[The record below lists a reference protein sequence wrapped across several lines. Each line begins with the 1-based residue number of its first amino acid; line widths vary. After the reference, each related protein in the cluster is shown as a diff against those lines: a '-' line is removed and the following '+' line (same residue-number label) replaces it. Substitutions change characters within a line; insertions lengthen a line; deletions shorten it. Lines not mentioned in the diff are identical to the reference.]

1 MESYAQGRLRRLE
14 GLKDGEEGVLDEV
27 FPRLQHRSETMS
39 VAEFLDANS
48 EVSAHDPTADAV
60 TLYGMRL
67 PLRPFLDTWLI

>member
-14 GLKDGEEGVLDEV
+14 GLKNGEEGVLDEV
-27 FPRLQHRSETMS
+27 FPRLEHRTGTMS

-48 EVSAHDPTADAV
+48 EVEAPNPTADAV

-67 PLRPFLDTWLI
+67 QPRTDPR